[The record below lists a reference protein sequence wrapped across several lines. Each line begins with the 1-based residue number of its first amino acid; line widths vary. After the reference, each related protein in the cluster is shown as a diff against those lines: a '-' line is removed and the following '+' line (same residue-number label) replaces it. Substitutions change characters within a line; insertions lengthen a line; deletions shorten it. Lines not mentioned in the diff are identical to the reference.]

1 MSAFGV
7 KDEFGD
13 LTRVLVHRPGAELD
27 VVDDSNLREFNFA
40 SPVNVEKFV
49 ADYDAMIDRFRAHGV
64 EVVFLEEVLA
74 GDADSLATIRRR
86 PNLTYVRD
94 LAAVFSKGAV
104 LMGPHLKGRWGDQL
118 IVGRALRRL
127 GIPILG
133 AIEAPGFLEGGGVTR
148 IGDDTVVASL
158 CDRANECGT
167 RALRDLVL
175 GREAKFFLEV
185 PLPYGHIHIDGLF
198 MVLDEK
204 LCLIHEAPFRVFPC
218 RLWEAGVSEPRHV
231 MFEEFLDAR
240 GFRRI
245 PITEI
250 ESRAGHLNVVVT
262 RRSKSA
268 VGFEAAASRVGNEM
282 KKLGMQLSGFPADE
296 LILGNGGPHC
306 MTCPLLVT

>member
-7 KDEFGD
+7 RNEYGN
-13 LTRVLVHRPGAELD
+13 LERVLVHRPGAELD
-27 VVDDSNLREFNFA
+27 VVNASNLREFNFSA
-40 SPVNVEKFV
+40 PVDRAKF
-49 ADYDAMIDRFRAHGV
+49 ATDWDAMTQRFREDGV
-64 EVVFLEEVLA
+64 EPLFLDEVLA

-94 LAAVFSKGAV
+94 LAAVFTTGAV
-104 LMGPHLKGRWGDQL
+104 LMGPHLKGRWGDQW

-133 AIEAPGFLEGGGVTR
+133 AIEPPGFLEGGGVTR

-175 GREAKFFLEV
+175 GREAKYFLEV

-198 MVLDEK
+198 MVLDAD
-204 LCLIHEAPFRVFPC
+204 LCLIHEEPFRTFPC
-218 RLWEAGVSEPRHV
+218 RLWEAGRAEPRHPT
-231 MFEEFLDAR
+231 FEEFLDAR
-240 GFRRI
+240 GFRRLAI
-245 PITEI
+245 SES

-262 RRSKSA
+262 RRSRRA
-268 VGFEAAASRVGNEM
+268 VGFESASRVRSEM
-282 KKLGMQLSGFPADE
+282 RRLGFELSGFPANE

-306 MTCPLLVT
+306 MTCPVLVS